1 MPQEFEDSLP
11 TVGPVTDQPV
21 PATFQ
26 SEVGERTRK
35 LDTAVALELLA
46 SGHCP
51 ACAFVEEREN
61 KFFLWFGL
69 EHYLDFGTI
78 ERLDASLGFC
88 PRHCRTLLRLRFYPG
103 TLTHVYRHVVQAA
116 CARLEAKEGGG
127 ECIGCAQERWAS
139 GHAIDLVLRS
149 LSDSAVARAYAASYA
164 FCASHFLKALS
175 RGTRKLA
182 GQTYPAFAAALV
194 SKVQA
199 VGLVEIFTSLDPDA
213 GVRATYLKKL
223 PTHPLER
230 SSTTVEYLL
239 ALLSVDSCPC
249 CLAAGLSVR
258 GYLQWIAS
266 ENATGSTDLGRE
278 VVGLC
283 GAHMADLVGFD
294 AGAAGW
300 LAEQKC
306 AVWGGVFQRFAARE
320 LAIKHNAPPPEGRP
334 LDRKEWEGIL
344 LDWIRR
350 VLAPQ
355 REWLRRVDAAAKEL
369 PTCGACRAAQTAVDR
384 TASLLSA
391 SFADSSLAAAYERS
405 HGLCVQHV
413 LGLPPGDRALPLQ
426 VCNARLK
433 LLAWEL
439 EEAGRKLDW
448 LVRYERRGD
457 ESTAWKRTMAQIDG
471 RVFLGGSP
479 SVDPFG

>member
-1 MPQEFEDSLP
+1 MPQEFKHSSS

-21 PATFQ
+21 PATFR

-35 LDTAVALELLA
+35 LDAATALELLA

-88 PRHCRTLLRLRFYPG
+88 SRHCRTLIRLRLYPG
-103 TLTHVYRHVVQAA
+103 TLTHIYRHVMEAA
-116 CARLEAKEGGG
+116 CARLEGKGGGG
-127 ECIGCAQERWAS
+127 ECIGCGQERWAS

-149 LSDSAVARAYAASYA
+149 LSDSAVARAYAASDA
-164 FCASHFLKALS
+164 FCASHFLRALG
-175 RGTRKLA
+175 RGTRELA
-182 GQTYPAFAAALV
+182 GRTYPAFAVTLA
-194 SKVQA
+194 SKA
-199 VGLVEIFTSLDPDA
+199 RGADLVEVFTSLDPDA
-213 GVRATYLKKL
+213 GVRAACLKNL
-223 PTHPLER
+223 PPHPLER
-230 SSTTVEYLL
+230 SSSTAEHLL

-249 CLAAGLSVR
+249 CLAAALSVR
-258 GYLQWIAS
+258 AYLQWIAS
-266 ENATGSTDLGRE
+266 ENATGSPDFGRE

-283 GAHMADLVGFD
+283 GAHLADLVGFD

-300 LAEQKC
+300 LAEQKF
-306 AVWGGVFQRFAARE
+306 AVWKGVLERFAARE
-320 LAIKHNAPPPEGRP
+320 LAIERAAPPPEARP
-334 LDRKEWEGIL
+334 LGSKEWEGIL
-344 LDWIRR
+344 LDWLRR

-355 REWLRRVDAAAKEL
+355 REWQRRVDAAAKEL
-369 PTCGACRAAQTAVDR
+369 PTCGACRAALTAVDR
-384 TASLLSA
+384 TASLLGA

-405 HGLCVQHV
+405 HGLCVRHV
-413 LGLPPGDRALPLQ
+413 LGLAPEDRAFPLR
-426 VCNARLK
+426 VCKGRLK

-448 LVRYERRGD
+448 LVRYEKRGD
-457 ESTAWKRTMAQIDG
+457 ESTAWMRSMAQIDG
-471 RVFLGGSP
+471 QVFLGCSAQ
-479 SVDPFG
+479 DPFG